1 MPANNFEIGNRKS
14 FFYPPFSRI
23 IQIVCR
29 HKEKYIAEEAANILA
44 QSLTKLY
51 GQYISGPAEPPVN
64 RVRNQYIYE
73 QTQDKYGWKCWMF
86 RFHRFLLV
94 MFLFDPWNRR
104 ISFRLGTAANFFGD
118 FSFPELES
126 ENQETF
132 RERWAAKERAI
143 GFGW

>member
-1 MPANNFEIGNRKS
+1 MRDHNYEAMYNFEIGNRKS

-64 RVRNQYIYE
+64 RVRNQYIFE
-73 QTQDKYGWKCWMF
+73 LLLKLPKDAK
-86 RFHRFLLV
+86 FLQNCKAFILQQ
-94 MFLFDPWNRR
+94 
-104 ISFRLGTAANFFGD
+104 I
-118 FSFPELES
+118 
-126 ENQETF
+126 
-132 RERWAAKERAI
+132 AI
-143 GFGW
+143 IQSQKQYRSVTMIADVDAM